1 MKKRKKWVWVIAIAR
16 ALVNGAPLILADEPT
31 GNPDS
36 RTAAEIMELFGTLHG
51 QGKTILIVTHDEQ
64 VASYCDRT
72 VRISDGIPV

>member
-16 ALVNGAPLILADEPT
+16 ALVNGAPLILAD
-31 GNPDS
+31 DS

-51 QGKTILIVTHDEQ
+51 QGKTILTVTHDEQ